1 MAVVSLY
8 NGIYKVLSNDE
19 TVLNYLGL
27 GTSASPLDKAKRLQ
41 KRHKPQELVTN
52 MPLIAFYATPGSRV
66 GENYLVYETNFI
78 FDIYT
83 KDDVSKAQK
92 IGDRILELFEGVIHP
107 MMGVESFE
115 SMVVSMHES
124 AVDLA
129 NCYCFTVVINFSVS
143 IEQ

>member
-19 TVLNYLGL
+19 TVLNYLGI
-27 GTSASPLDKAKRLQ
+27 GPSASSLDKAKRIQ
-41 KRHKPQELVTN
+41 KRHKPQDLATN

-83 KDDVSKAQK
+83 KDDVSNAQK
-92 IGDRILELFEGVIHP
+92 LGGRVLELFEGVIHP

>member
-19 TVLNYLGL
+19 TVLNYLGI
-27 GTSASPLDKAKRLQ
+27 GTKATSLDKAKRIQ
-41 KRHKPQELVTN
+41 KRHKPQDLSTN
-52 MPLIAFYATPGSRV
+52 MPLIAFYATPGSRT

-83 KDDVSKAQK
+83 NDDVSKAQK
-92 IGDRILELFEGVIHP
+92 IGERVLELFEGVIHP

>member
-19 TVLNYLGL
+19 TVLNYLGI
-27 GTSASPLDKAKRLQ
+27 GTLASPLDKAKRIQ
-41 KRHKPQELVTN
+41 KRHKPQDLATN

-83 KDDVSKAQK
+83 KDDVSNAQK
-92 IGDRILELFEGVIHP
+92 ISNRILELFEGVIHP

-129 NCYCFTVVINFSVS
+129 NCYCFTVVINFSIS

>member
-1 MAVVSLY
+1 MSVVSLY
-8 NGIYKVLSNDE
+8 NGIYRVLSNDE
-19 TVLNYLGL
+19 TVLNYVGIGNQATALE
-27 GTSASPLDKAKRLQ
+27 KAKRIQ
-41 KRHKPQELVTN
+41 KRHKPQDLATN
-52 MPLIAFYATPGSRV
+52 MPVIAFYSTPGSRM
-66 GENYLVYETNFI
+66 GDNYLVYETNFI

-83 KDDVSKAQK
+83 NDDVSKAQK

-115 SMVVSMHES
+115 SMMVSMHES

-143 IEQ
+143 LDK

>member
-19 TVLNYLGL
+19 TVLNYLGV
-27 GTSASPLDKAKRLQ
+27 GSGASALDKAKRIQ
-41 KRHKPQELVTN
+41 KRHKPQDLASN
-52 MPLIAFYATPGSRV
+52 MPIIAFYATPGQRV
-66 GENYLVYETNFI
+66 GDNYLVYETNFI

-83 KDDVSKAQK
+83 NDDVSLSQK
-92 IGDRILELFEGVIHP
+92 IGDRVLGLFEGVIHP
-107 MMGVESFE
+107 MMGVESME

-124 AVDLA
+124 AVDLP

-143 IEQ
+143 LEQ